1 MRRRL
6 AAGSW
11 CRNEPLGAPRTKSMN
26 RHAVFLLKT
35 VACAAT
41 LFAILPAFPSSA
53 QLNADAQRAYQAY
66 QLLGPHRAF
75 AVAPDGKTDAWAD
88 ASGADPSGAVD
99 GVLKRCQE
107 RFKAAC
113 TLYAVNNIVLNGRD
127 WKSAAPPVLPNVG
140 RLRPEP
146 YWDNKGPGG
155 ATGLIV
161 WSHGYFLGVDAT
173 QSAPQGQVAYFTA
186 KGYDLYRFDRQYI
199 RDWPGDA
206 TQLVDAVKQAK
217 AMGYHRVIL
226 AGQSA
231 GGWVSMA
238 ATMRGAPVDGVV
250 SVSAAHHGEVK
261 NMTDVSRARS
271 EWQQVVKGIK
281 PGPRLVVVNFRDD
294 TYDVG
299 GRMDDAKAAFAASG
313 VDAVVISNPEGFSGH
328 GAARGRPF
336 PQKFGAC
343 IYAFIETGAR
353 QPPCI

>member
-1 MRRRL
+1 
-6 AAGSW
+6 
-11 CRNEPLGAPRTKSMN
+11 MN
-26 RHAVFLLKT
+26 RHRSFCLK
-35 VACAAT
+35 VIVGAAT
-41 LFAILPAFPSSA
+41 LPAIVAAFPSSA

-66 QLLGPHRAF
+66 QLLAPHRAF
-75 AVAPDGKTDAWAD
+75 AVAPDGKTDSWSD
-88 ASGADPSGAVD
+88 ASGADPSSAVD
-99 GVLKRCQE
+99 SVLKRCQE
-107 RFKAAC
+107 RAKAAC
-113 TLYAVNNIVLNGRD
+113 TLYAVNNVVLNGRD
-127 WKSAAPPVLPNVG
+127 WKAAVPPVLPNIG

-155 ATGLIV
+155 AAGLIV
-161 WSHGYFLGVDAT
+161 WSHGYMLGRDAT
-173 QSAPQGQVAYFTA
+173 QSAPQGEAAYFTA

-206 TQLVDAVKQAK
+206 TQLVDAVRQAK
-217 AMGYHRVIL
+217 AMGYRRVIL

-238 ATMRGAPVDGVV
+238 ATMRGASVDGVL

-261 NMTDVSRARS
+261 DMRDVSLARS
-271 EWQQVVKGIK
+271 EWQQLVKGIK
-281 PGPRLVVVNFRDD
+281 PGPRLVVVNFRND

-313 VDAVVISNPEGFSGH
+313 VDAIVISNPEGFSGH

-336 PQKFGAC
+336 GQKFGAC
-343 IYAFIETGAR
+343 IYAFVETGAR